1 MGVREDCRHY
11 SSRTSGDEVVQ
22 RCRLGVNEVAPFAC
36 PDDCVFL
43 EGRSVSGTGW
53 LVDDPED
60 ADGPDDPGSAGSA
73 GSSGPD

>member
-11 SSRTSGDEVVQ
+11 SSRTTGDEVVQ

-43 EGRSVSGTGW
+43 EGRSVSETGW
-53 LVDDPED
+53 TLDDPDDVEGP
-60 ADGPDDPGSAGSA
+60 DGPDGG
-73 GSSGPD
+73 GT

>member
-11 SSRTSGDEVVQ
+11 SSRTTGEEVVK

-43 EGRSVSGTGW
+43 EGRSVSETGW
-53 LVDDPED
+53 MLDD
-60 ADGPDDPGSAGSA
+60 ADETDETGGPTDPGPG
-73 GSSGPD
+73 